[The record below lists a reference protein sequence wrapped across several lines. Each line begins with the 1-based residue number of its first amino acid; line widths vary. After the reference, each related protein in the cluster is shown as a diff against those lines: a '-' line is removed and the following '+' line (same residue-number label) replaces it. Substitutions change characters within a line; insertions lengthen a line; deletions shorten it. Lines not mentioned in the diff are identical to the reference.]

1 MLRKCV
7 MPRASVLRFI
17 QKSLLVDS
25 MNHVNIITN
34 VHASKIDEKYNTVRM
49 PTEMR

>member
-1 MLRKCV
+1 MLRKCD
-7 MPRASVLRFI
+7 MPSASVLRFI
-17 QKSLLVDS
+17 LVDS

-49 PTEMR
+49 HTEMR